1 VSSHSTLRYTNLD
14 GSGTTDINISCA
26 SGVNPHWQAPWN
38 GVNKIVVDE
47 INGKIYWENSFEP
60 GVGRSNLDGTD
71 CELVANGG
79 YYGKGQ
85 IALDETG
92 TYLYSVQNNTIR
104 RITVADGTV
113 TNLTFSGQGIS
124 LSNLG
129 DMVVSNGKLYVAISN
144 VGSAG
149 HIMEATLDTSSST
162 QTARLLV
169 TSQPTGMS
177 GLDIDAVNSK
187 IYWATGSAVKR
198 ANLDGT
204 SIATVYTGSVGFV
217 QVLSAESKILMGAV
231 GNSNMFVT
239 DLNGGNVTTLN
250 AKAGSLVTAVVTNV
264 APPTTTTTTTT
275 TVAPTTTT
283 VAPTTTTTT
292 TTTTT
297 STTVAPTTTS
307 TSTTV
312 AIAVATPPVVTVAQ
326 GQASVATIA
335 PRVGPTTTVLNPMRS
350 QVPQT
355 TTTTVRPVV
364 KNAALPPTAVAAVAP
379 VAPALTPGT
388 AGALIGGKA
397 VAATVSR
404 ASNQITAMAS
414 DITTTISGLT
424 SDGQR
429 VALNPEGNLVVN
441 EGDKLVVDAAGYAPD
456 ADVSVWLYSSP
467 TRLGVI
473 AADSDGKVSG
483 SFDLPSDLE
492 VGDHRLVLSGE
503 NPNGV
508 KALLGLGL
516 SYGTVES
523 GSSITRV
530 LIAIPI
536 ALAVLFGLFLPA
548 VTRRRRKRLVAA

>member
-1 VSSHSTLRYTNLD
+1 
-14 GSGTTDINISCA
+14 
-26 SGVNPHWQAPWN
+26 VNPHWQAPWN

-47 INGKIYWENSFEP
+47 LNGKIYWENSFEP

-113 TNLTFSGQGIS
+113 TNLAFSGQGIS

-177 GLDIDAVNSK
+177 GLDIDAANNK

-204 SIATVYTGSVGFV
+204 SIETVYTGSVGFV

-264 APPTTTTTTTT
+264 APPTTTTTSTT
-275 TVAPTTTT
+275 TVAPATTTT
-283 VAPTTTTTT
+283 VTAAQ
-292 TTTTT
+292 TTTT
-297 STTVAPTTTS
+297 SQP
-307 TSTTV
+307 
-312 AIAVATPPVVTVAQ
+312 Q
-326 GQASVATIA
+326 GQSSVATIA
-335 PRVGPTTTVLNPMRS
+335 PRVGTTTTVLEPMRP
-350 QVPQT
+350 QVPQST
-355 TTTTVRPVV
+355 TTSTTIP
-364 KNAALPPTAVAAVAP
+364 AEVAP
-379 VAPALTPGT
+379 KAPVLAPGE
-388 AGALIGGKA
+388 AGAVVDGKTIS
-397 VAATVSR
+397 ATLSR
-404 ASNQITAMAS
+404 AGNQITATAG
-414 DITTTISGLT
+414 DISTTISGLRP
-424 SDGQR
+424 DGQR
-429 VALNPEGNLVVN
+429 VALNAEGNLVLNQDDKIVVEGSGLEPN
-441 EGDKLVVDAAGYAPD
+441 E
-456 ADVSVWLYSSP
+456 DVEVWMFSTP
-467 TRLGVI
+467 TKLGVI
-473 AADSDGKVSG
+473 AADANGKIAG
-483 SFDLPSDLE
+483 TFNLPNGIES
-492 VGDHRLVLSGE
+492 GDHRMVLSGT
-503 NPNGV
+503 NPEGTDV
-508 KALLGLGL
+508 VIGIGI
-516 SYGTVES
+516 SYGATDS

-548 VTRRRRKRLVAA
+548 VTRRRKKNAIA